1 MPPRLTYSP
10 LQLHEMWA
18 RGDSREEIAAALG
31 CSTSHVQ
38 ELCKRHRLPPRQRAN
53 KEIFEN
59 DPTPEQIAER
69 AAEIKARH
77 LAAMRAQC

>member
-31 CSTSHVQ
+31 CSTSHLQ
-38 ELCKRHRLPPRQRAN
+38 ELCKRHKLPPRQRAN

-59 DPTPEQIAER
+59 DPTPDDIER
-69 AAEIKARH
+69 MKAEIKARH
-77 LAAMRAQC
+77 MEEMRAM